1 MILNGKNALVST
13 AFAFIENPSKYI
25 YGYGLGD
32 YFWPEI
38 SDSQGGLIDV
48 RDMYFKMPTDAESF
62 AYVQGVICCEG
73 VAAVNHLAVEAG
85 YERLG
90 IGRALVGYLV
100 RELNARFRVHT
111 VRFTE
116 SRPRAHDK
124 EFFESLGA
132 TGVFRPPLTTP
143 DWELHARKMV

>member
-1 MILNGKNALVST
+1 MILNDRDALMNT

-25 YGYGLGD
+25 FSYGSSG

-38 SDSQGGLIDV
+38 SGSQGGLIDV
-48 RDMYFKMPTDAESF
+48 RDMYFKMPTDAKPF

-73 VAAVNHLAVEAG
+73 VATVNHLAVEVG

-100 RELNARFRVHT
+100 RELNARCRVHT

-143 DWELHARKMV
+143 DWELPARKMV